1 MKKILSLV
9 LVLCMMV
16 FAFSALA
23 EQTTEATPQS
33 AESAQSG
40 ESSADSSEAMSKLF
54 AESGESA
61 EGTEGTEGQGL
72 DMDAAMKALG
82 ATKME
87 DVKTVPADSADK
99 FYGTF
104 TVAKMAMNGYMFD
117 LSAITSM
124 MSEQAVMPSLT
135 ISAEGVSTAD
145 ENGEAKVTP
154 FTSSE
159 FADGVLNVVVEGSN
173 MKLSL
178 LEDGSILMT
187 VVLPG
192 EEAAEMSLV
201 LAAAK

>member
-23 EQTTEATPQS
+23 EQTTEAAPQS

-104 TVAKMAMNGYMFD
+104 TVTKMVMNGYAFD
-117 LSAITSM
+117 LSVM
-124 MSEQAVMPSLT
+124 MGAAAATPSLT
-135 ISAEGVSTAD
+135 ISAEGVSAAD
-145 ENGEAKVTP
+145 ESGEAKLVP
-154 FTSSE
+154 FESCE
-159 FADGVLNVVVEGSN
+159 LVDGVLNVVLEGSAT
-173 MKLSL
+173 KLSL
-178 LEDGSILMT
+178 LEDGSVLMS
-187 VVLPG
+187 VALPG
-192 EEAAEMSLV
+192 EEAAEISLI

>member
-23 EQTTEATPQS
+23 EQTTEAAPQGT
-33 AESAQSG
+33 ESAQSG
-40 ESSADSSEAMSKLF
+40 ESSAESSEAMSKLF

-61 EGTEGTEGQGL
+61 EGTEGQGVDTEAVMQ
-72 DMDAAMKALG
+72 ALG

-87 DVKTVPADSADK
+87 DVKAVPADSADK

-104 TVAKMAMNGYMFD
+104 TVSKMVMNGYAFD
-117 LSAITSM
+117 ITSM
-124 MSEQAVMPSLT
+124 MSEQAAKPSLT
-135 ISAEGVSTAD
+135 ISAEGVSTVD

-159 FADGVLNVVVEGSN
+159 FADGVLNVVAEGGSA
-173 MKLSL
+173 KLSL
-178 LEDGSILMT
+178 LEDGSILMIA
-187 VVLPG
+187 VLPG
-192 EEAAEMSLV
+192 EQAVEMGV
-201 LAAAK
+201 ILAAAK

>member
-23 EQTTEATPQS
+23 EQTTEAAPQS

-61 EGTEGTEGQGL
+61 EGAEGQG
-72 DMDAAMKALG
+72 DNTAAVMEALG
-82 ATKME
+82 ATKRE

-104 TVAKMAMNGYMFD
+104 TLTKMVMSGYAFD
-117 LSAITSM
+117 LSVM
-124 MSEQAVMPSLT
+124 MGAAAATPSLT

-145 ENGEAKVTP
+145 ESGEAKLVP
-154 FTSSE
+154 FESCE
-159 FADGVLNVVVEGSN
+159 LVDGVLNVVLEGSAT
-173 MKLSL
+173 KLSL
-178 LEDGSILMT
+178 LEDGSVLMS
-187 VVLPG
+187 VALPG
-192 EEAAEMSLV
+192 EEMGEISII

>member
-23 EQTTEATPQS
+23 EQTTEAAPQS

-104 TVAKMAMNGYMFD
+104 TVTKMVMNGYAFD
-117 LSAITSM
+117 LSVM
-124 MSEQAVMPSLT
+124 MGAAAATPSLT
-135 ISAEGVSTAD
+135 ISAEGVSTVD

-159 FADGVLNVVVEGSN
+159 FADGVLNAVVEGGN
-173 MKLSL
+173 VKLSL
-178 LEDGSILMT
+178 LEDGSILLT
-187 VVLPG
+187 AVLPG
-192 EEAAEMSLV
+192 EEAVEMGLI

>member
-23 EQTTEATPQS
+23 EQTTEAAPQS

-82 ATKME
+82 ATKR
-87 DVKTVPADSADK
+87 V
-99 FYGTF
+99 
-104 TVAKMAMNGYMFD
+104 MNGYAFD
-117 LSAITSM
+117 LSVM
-124 MSEQAVMPSLT
+124 MGAAAATPSLT

-145 ENGEAKVTP
+145 ESGEAKLIP
-154 FTSSE
+154 FESCE
-159 FADGVLNVVVEGSN
+159 LVDGVLNVVLEGSAT
-173 MKLSL
+173 KLSL
-178 LEDGSILMT
+178 LEDGSVLMS
-187 VVLPG
+187 VALPG
-192 EEAAEMSLV
+192 EEAVEMGLI

>member
-16 FAFSALA
+16 FAFSAFA
-23 EQTTEATPQS
+23 EQTTEAAPQS

-104 TVAKMAMNGYMFD
+104 TVTKMVMNGYAFD
-117 LSAITSM
+117 LSVM
-124 MSEQAVMPSLT
+124 MGAAAATPSLT
-135 ISAEGVSTAD
+135 ISAEGVSTVD

-159 FADGVLNVVVEGSN
+159 FADGVLNVVVEGGN
-173 MKLSL
+173 VKLSL
-178 LEDGSILMT
+178 LEDGSILLT
-187 VVLPG
+187 AVLPG
-192 EEAAEMSLV
+192 EEAVEMGLI

>member
-23 EQTTEATPQS
+23 EQTTEAAPQGT
-33 AESAQSG
+33 ESAQSG
-40 ESSADSSEAMSKLF
+40 ESSAESSEAMSKLF

-61 EGTEGTEGQGL
+61 EGTEGQGVDTEAVMQ
-72 DMDAAMKALG
+72 ALG

-87 DVKTVPADSADK
+87 DVKAVPADSADK

-104 TVAKMAMNGYMFD
+104 TVSKMVMNGYAFD
-117 LSAITSM
+117 ITSM
-124 MSEQAVMPSLT
+124 MSEQAAKPSLT
-135 ISAEGVSTAD
+135 ISAEGVSTVD

-159 FADGVLNVVVEGSN
+159 FADGVLNIVVEGGSA
-173 MKLSL
+173 KLSL
-178 LEDGSILMT
+178 LEDGSILMIA
-187 VVLPG
+187 VLPG
-192 EEAAEMSLV
+192 EQAVEMGV
-201 LAAAK
+201 ILAAAK

>member
-23 EQTTEATPQS
+23 EQTTEAAPQS

-61 EGTEGTEGQGL
+61 EGTEGQG
-72 DMDAAMKALG
+72 DNTAAVMEALG

>member
-23 EQTTEATPQS
+23 EQTTEAAPQS

-61 EGTEGTEGQGL
+61 EGAEGQGV
-72 DMDAAMKALG
+72 DTEAVMQALG

-87 DVKTVPADSADK
+87 DVKAVPADSADK

-104 TVAKMAMNGYMFD
+104 TVTKMVMNGYAFD
-117 LSAITSM
+117 LSVM
-124 MSEQAVMPSLT
+124 MGAAAATPSLT
-135 ISAEGVSTAD
+135 ISAEGVSTVD
-145 ENGEAKVTP
+145 ENGEAKVAP

-159 FADGVLNVVVEGSN
+159 FADGVLNVVVEGGSV
-173 MKLSL
+173 KLSL
-178 LEDGSILMT
+178 LEDGSVLMS
-187 VVLPG
+187 VALPG
-192 EEAAEMSLV
+192 EEMGEISLI

>member
-23 EQTTEATPQS
+23 EQTTEEAPQS

-99 FYGTF
+99 FYGAF
-104 TVAKMAMNGYMFD
+104 TLSKMVMNGYAFD
-117 LSAITSM
+117 LSVM
-124 MSEQAVMPSLT
+124 MGAAAATPSLT
-135 ISAEGVSTAD
+135 ISAEGVSTVD
-145 ENGEAKVTP
+145 ENGEAKVAP

-159 FADGVLNVVVEGSN
+159 FADGVLNVVVEGGSV
-173 MKLSL
+173 KLSL
-178 LEDGSILMT
+178 LEDGSVLMS
-187 VVLPG
+187 VALPG
-192 EEAAEMSLV
+192 EEMGEISLI

>member
-23 EQTTEATPQS
+23 EQTTEAAPQS

-104 TVAKMAMNGYMFD
+104 TVTKMVMNGYAFD
-117 LSAITSM
+117 LSVM
-124 MSEQAVMPSLT
+124 MGAAAATPSLT
-135 ISAEGVSTAD
+135 ISAEGVSTVD

-159 FADGVLNVVVEGSN
+159 FADGVLNAVVEGGN
-173 MKLSL
+173 VKLSL
-178 LEDGSILMT
+178 LEDGNILLT
-187 VVLPG
+187 AVLPG
-192 EEAAEMSLV
+192 EEAVEMGLI

>member
-23 EQTTEATPQS
+23 EQTTEAAPQS

-61 EGTEGTEGQGL
+61 EGTEGQGL

-104 TVAKMAMNGYMFD
+104 TVTKMVMNGYAFD
-117 LSAITSM
+117 LSVM
-124 MSEQAVMPSLT
+124 MGAAAATPSLT

-145 ENGEAKVTP
+145 ESGEAKLIP
-154 FTSSE
+154 FESCE
-159 FADGVLNVVVEGSN
+159 LVDGVLNVVLEGN
-173 MKLSL
+173 TTKLSL
-178 LEDGSILMT
+178 LEDGSVLMS
-187 VVLPG
+187 VALPG
-192 EEAAEMSLV
+192 EEAAEMGLL

>member
-23 EQTTEATPQS
+23 EQTTEAAPQGT
-33 AESAQSG
+33 ESAQSG
-40 ESSADSSEAMSKLF
+40 ESSAESSEAMSKLF

-61 EGTEGTEGQGL
+61 EGAEGQGV
-72 DMDAAMKALG
+72 DTEAVMQALG

-87 DVKTVPADSADK
+87 DVKAVPADSADK

-104 TVAKMAMNGYMFD
+104 TVTKMVMNGYAFD
-117 LSAITSM
+117 ITSM
-124 MSEQAVMPSLT
+124 MSEQAAKPSLT
-135 ISAEGVSTAD
+135 ISAEGVSTVD

-159 FADGVLNVVVEGSN
+159 FADGVLNIVVEGGSA
-173 MKLSL
+173 KLSL
-178 LEDGSILMT
+178 LEDGSILMIA
-187 VVLPG
+187 VLPG
-192 EEAAEMSLV
+192 EQAVEMGV
-201 LAAAK
+201 ILAAAK

>member
-23 EQTTEATPQS
+23 EQTTEAAPQDT
-33 AESAQSG
+33 ESAQSG
-40 ESSADSSEAMSKLF
+40 ESSAESSEAMSKLF

-61 EGTEGTEGQGL
+61 EGTEGQGVDTEAVMQ
-72 DMDAAMKALG
+72 ALG

-87 DVKTVPADSADK
+87 DVKAVPADSADK

-104 TVAKMAMNGYMFD
+104 TVTKMVMNGYAFD
-117 LSAITSM
+117 ITSM
-124 MSEQAVMPSLT
+124 MSEQAAKPSLT
-135 ISAEGVSTAD
+135 ISAEGVSTVD

-159 FADGVLNVVVEGSN
+159 FADGVLNVVVEGGN
-173 MKLSL
+173 VKLSL

-187 VVLPG
+187 AVLPG
-192 EEAAEMSLV
+192 EEAAEIGLL

>member
-23 EQTTEATPQS
+23 EQTTEAAPQGT
-33 AESAQSG
+33 ESAQSG
-40 ESSADSSEAMSKLF
+40 ESSAESSEAMSKLF

-61 EGTEGTEGQGL
+61 EGAEGQGV
-72 DMDAAMKALG
+72 DTEAVMQALG

-87 DVKTVPADSADK
+87 DVKAVPADSADK

-104 TVAKMAMNGYMFD
+104 TVTKMVMNGYAFD
-117 LSAITSM
+117 ITSM
-124 MSEQAVMPSLT
+124 MSEQAAKPSLT
-135 ISAEGVSTAD
+135 ISAEGVSTVD

-159 FADGVLNVVVEGSN
+159 FADGVLNVVVESGSA
-173 MKLSL
+173 KLSL
-178 LEDGSILMT
+178 LEDGSILMIA
-187 VVLPG
+187 VLPG
-192 EEAAEMSLV
+192 EQAVEMGV
-201 LAAAK
+201 ILAAAK

>member
-23 EQTTEATPQS
+23 EQTTEAAPQS

-61 EGTEGTEGQGL
+61 EGAEGQG
-72 DMDAAMKALG
+72 DNTAAVMEALG

>member
-23 EQTTEATPQS
+23 EQTTEAAPQS

-61 EGTEGTEGQGL
+61 EGAEGQG
-72 DMDAAMKALG
+72 DNTAAVMQALG

-87 DVKTVPADSADK
+87 DVKAVPADSADK

-104 TVAKMAMNGYMFD
+104 TVTKMVMNSYAFD
-117 LSAITSM
+117 LSVM
-124 MSEQAVMPSLT
+124 MGAAAATPSLT
-135 ISAEGVSTAD
+135 ISAEGVSTVD
-145 ENGEAKVTP
+145 ENGEAKVAP

-159 FADGVLNVVVEGSN
+159 FADGVLNVAVEGGSV
-173 MKLSL
+173 KLSL

-187 VVLPG
+187 AVLPG
-192 EEAAEMSLV
+192 EEAVEMGV
-201 LAAAK
+201 ILAAAK

>member
-23 EQTTEATPQS
+23 EQTTEAAPQS

-61 EGTEGTEGQGL
+61 EGTEGQG
-72 DMDAAMKALG
+72 DNTAAVMEALG

-145 ENGEAKVTP
+145 ENGEAKDTP

>member
-23 EQTTEATPQS
+23 EQTTEAAPQS

-61 EGTEGTEGQGL
+61 EGTEGQGV
-72 DMDAAMKALG
+72 DMEAVMQALG

-87 DVKTVPADSADK
+87 DVKAVPADSADK

-104 TVAKMAMNGYMFD
+104 TATKMVMNGYAFD
-117 LSAITSM
+117 LTSM
-124 MSEQAVMPSLT
+124 MSEQAAKPSLT
-135 ISAEGVSTAD
+135 ISAEGVSTVD
-145 ENGEAKVTP
+145 ENGEATVTP

-159 FADGVLNVVVEGSN
+159 FADGVLNAVFEGGSV
-173 MKLSL
+173 KLSL

-187 VVLPG
+187 AVLPG
-192 EEAAEMSLV
+192 EEAVEMGLI

>member
-23 EQTTEATPQS
+23 EQTTEAAPQS

-40 ESSADSSEAMSKLF
+40 ESSAESSEAMSKLF

-61 EGTEGTEGQGL
+61 EGTEGQGVDTEAVMQ
-72 DMDAAMKALG
+72 ALG

-87 DVKTVPADSADK
+87 DVKAVPADSADK

-104 TVAKMAMNGYMFD
+104 TVTKMVMNGYAFD
-117 LSAITSM
+117 ITSM
-124 MSEQAVMPSLT
+124 MSEQAAKPSLT
-135 ISAEGVSTAD
+135 ISAEGVSTVD

-159 FADGVLNVVVEGSN
+159 FADGVLNIVVEGGSA
-173 MKLSL
+173 KLSL
-178 LEDGSILMT
+178 LEDGSILMIA
-187 VVLPG
+187 VLPG
-192 EEAAEMSLV
+192 EQAVEMGV
-201 LAAAK
+201 ILAAAK

>member
-23 EQTTEATPQS
+23 EQTTEAAPQGT
-33 AESAQSG
+33 ESAQSG
-40 ESSADSSEAMSKLF
+40 ESSAESSEAMSKLF

-61 EGTEGTEGQGL
+61 EGTEGQGVDTEAVMQ
-72 DMDAAMKALG
+72 ALG

-87 DVKTVPADSADK
+87 DVKAVPADSADK

-104 TVAKMAMNGYMFD
+104 TVTKMVMNGYAFD
-117 LSAITSM
+117 ITSM
-124 MSEQAVMPSLT
+124 MSEQAAKPSLT
-135 ISAEGVSTAD
+135 ISAEGVSTVD

-159 FADGVLNVVVEGSN
+159 FADGVLNIVVEGGSA
-173 MKLSL
+173 KLSL
-178 LEDGSILMT
+178 LEDGSILMIA
-187 VVLPG
+187 VLPG
-192 EEAAEMSLV
+192 EQAVEMGV
-201 LAAAK
+201 ILAAAK

>member
-23 EQTTEATPQS
+23 EQTTEAAPQGT
-33 AESAQSG
+33 ESAQSG

-61 EGTEGTEGQGL
+61 EGTEGQGVDTEAVMQ
-72 DMDAAMKALG
+72 ALG

-104 TVAKMAMNGYMFD
+104 TVSKMVMNGYAFD
-117 LSAITSM
+117 ISAFTSM
-124 MSEQAVMPSLT
+124 MSEQAAKPSLT
-135 ISAEGVSTAD
+135 ISAEGVSTVD

-159 FADGVLNVVVEGSN
+159 FADGVLNIVVEGGSA
-173 MKLSL
+173 KLSL
-178 LEDGSILMT
+178 LEDGSILMIA
-187 VVLPG
+187 VLPG
-192 EEAAEMSLV
+192 EQAVEMGV
-201 LAAAK
+201 ILAAAK

>member
-23 EQTTEATPQS
+23 EQTTEAAPQGT
-33 AESAQSG
+33 ESAQSG
-40 ESSADSSEAMSKLF
+40 ESSAESSEAMSKLF

-104 TVAKMAMNGYMFD
+104 TVTKMVMNGYAFD
-117 LSAITSM
+117 ITSM
-124 MSEQAVMPSLT
+124 MSEQAAKPSLT
-135 ISAEGVSTAD
+135 ISAEGVSTVD

-159 FADGVLNVVVEGSN
+159 FADGVLNAVVEGGN
-173 MKLSL
+173 VKLSL
-178 LEDGSILMT
+178 LEDGSILLT
-187 VVLPG
+187 AVLPG
-192 EEAAEMSLV
+192 EEAVEMGLI

>member
-23 EQTTEATPQS
+23 EQTTEAAPQGT
-33 AESAQSG
+33 ESAQSG
-40 ESSADSSEAMSKLF
+40 ESSAESSEAMSKLF

-61 EGTEGTEGQGL
+61 EGAEGQGV
-72 DMDAAMKALG
+72 DTEAVMQALG

-87 DVKTVPADSADK
+87 DVKAVPADSADK

-104 TVAKMAMNGYMFD
+104 TVTKMVMNGYAFD
-117 LSAITSM
+117 ITSM
-124 MSEQAVMPSLT
+124 MSEQAAKPSLT
-135 ISAEGVSTAD
+135 ISAEGVSTVD

-159 FADGVLNVVVEGSN
+159 FADGVLNVVAEGGSA
-173 MKLSL
+173 KLSL
-178 LEDGSILMT
+178 LEDGSILMIA
-187 VVLPG
+187 VLPG
-192 EEAAEMSLV
+192 EQAVEMGV
-201 LAAAK
+201 ILAAAK

>member
-23 EQTTEATPQS
+23 EQTTEAAPQS

-104 TVAKMAMNGYMFD
+104 TVTKMVMNGYAFD
-117 LSAITSM
+117 LSVM
-124 MSEQAVMPSLT
+124 MGAAAATPSLT
-135 ISAEGVSTAD
+135 ISAEGVSTVD

-159 FADGVLNVVVEGSN
+159 FADGVLNVVVEGGN
-173 MKLSL
+173 VKLSL
-178 LEDGSILMT
+178 LEDGNILLT
-187 VVLPG
+187 AVLPG
-192 EEAAEMSLV
+192 EEAVEMGLI

>member
-23 EQTTEATPQS
+23 EQTTEAAPQS

-40 ESSADSSEAMSKLF
+40 ESSAESSEAMSKLF

-61 EGTEGTEGQGL
+61 EGTEGQGVDTEAVMQ
-72 DMDAAMKALG
+72 ALG

-87 DVKTVPADSADK
+87 DVKAVPADSADK

-104 TVAKMAMNGYMFD
+104 TVTKMVMNGYAFD
-117 LSAITSM
+117 ITSM
-124 MSEQAVMPSLT
+124 MSEQAAKPSLT
-135 ISAEGVSTAD
+135 ISAEGVSTVD

-159 FADGVLNVVVEGSN
+159 FADGVLNVVAEGS
-173 MKLSL
+173 
-178 LEDGSILMT
+178 
-187 VVLPG
+187 
-192 EEAAEMSLV
+192 SLV
-201 LAAAK
+201 RL

>member
-23 EQTTEATPQS
+23 EQTTEAAPQS

-61 EGTEGTEGQGL
+61 EGAEGQG
-72 DMDAAMKALG
+72 DNTAAVMEALG

-104 TVAKMAMNGYMFD
+104 TLTKMVMSGYAFD
-117 LSAITSM
+117 LSVM
-124 MSEQAVMPSLT
+124 MGAAAATPSLT

-145 ENGEAKVTP
+145 ESGEAKLVP
-154 FTSSE
+154 FESCE
-159 FADGVLNVVVEGSN
+159 LVDGVLNVVLEGSAT
-173 MKLSL
+173 KLSL
-178 LEDGSILMT
+178 LEDGSVLMS
-187 VVLPG
+187 VALPG
-192 EEAAEMSLV
+192 EEMGEISII